1 MTPAVG
7 FLTRALRGVK
17 GQAKKLSLFDPDPQL
32 MTMATLTD
40 NASLVVGD
48 GDRIIAKNTQ
58 WLTDV
63 PEATDEEGS
72 NEADDAS
79 PITSPLDPAASL
91 HQSVGSIA
99 PGPGSQR
106 GLGVGGVVGTTT
118 LSGPSP
124 LRGSGVLVRRECAK
138 AAGITFKE
146 EAWARIGNMFEI
158 NAIRR
163 EHWDYVADKSREC
176 VSVLQCNKAP
186 INAPHGHHQQYRLHL
201 GKEMKGIASVTSYED
216 QGSEDAV
223 MDVKDSASDGDSDGG
238 SFTSGTSKSSAVYL
252 AAGSVILSDSEDE
265 ENEERMSIDV
275 DEAEGNN
282 NSVVLEDVGG
292 RKRKLK
298 APVWEFAK
306 KVDGKAVCN
315 ACNAAFVC
323 PNGNTSNI
331 TGHILGKHKSSE
343 EARKLKASMEENAKV
358 KSAKK
363 DLDVKRAK
371 ESGHQLSINAFF
383 PGSKQLPKKVKE
395 EIDNNLVEFIICENS
410 SFETVESHFFRKLLF
425 SANNS
430 YIIPSRRTIT
440 KKVDEKIIKVKQDL
454 ASEIR
459 EDISKHKTI
468 SITSDGGNSGDLN
481 KTKKNTLTI
490 SRVNENFVLK
500 TDIVAV
506 PEAKGSQEA
515 VKIRRQWKE
524 ELLKIGY
531 DESWHVNVTT
541 DGAANFRSARA
552 KGRHEDVG
560 LPTKYTTDC
569 VDHQIHLAVEESIK
583 NILNM
588 AEALKKGKALVNHFS
603 RANLS
608 RQMLKSIQ
616 EELGTQKLCPIVGT
630 SNRWF
635 HKMSAVER
643 LLEIRGAVELFQARA
658 SLEASG
664 DDDDD
669 PVDII
674 EDHEW
679 SLMKDYVKAV
689 KIFQTL
695 SKFLGGQTYPAAGSV
710 IPALDQIRED
720 LEDMNKKQAE
730 GTEGK
735 LLIKNLLQSMQKR
748 FPQCWRNKNPYNC
761 LTYLDPKYID
771 MYADTN
777 DLKSKVL
784 SDIGDDE
791 VFDSIRTNVDVMG
804 QTAPTDDARDE
815 LFDEILVTSIN
826 PSGASCSTSPT
837 TSRAGSTSSTTSRA
851 EVPATTSA
859 QSATA
864 ASGQSM
870 PSRRLALLAKKRQQF
885 RPSAPTI
892 VTFQSRLTEEF
903 ERLFF
908 FTIYLKCRNMLYL
921 GILRCFLWSKSVTL

>member
-1 MTPAVG
+1 MVLDSKVGSTMQYEQTLGKKLRDNLMDFEVIFFNPYSLILMFKTYQVSSAVG
-7 FLTRALRGVK
+7 FLTFALKEVN
-17 GQAKKLSLFDPDPQL
+17 GQAKKLSLSDTDPQL
-32 MTMATLTD
+32 MTITTRTD
-40 NASLVVGD
+40 STSLVVG
-48 GDRIIAKNTQ
+48 
-58 WLTDV
+58 
-63 PEATDEEGS
+63 EAWESIGNIEIRRQQGGREYWDFV
-72 NEADDAS
+72 AM
-79 PITSPLDPAASL
+79 LDPDLKLMTMAHLRDNTSL
-91 HQSVGSIA
+91 
-99 PGPGSQR
+99 
-106 GLGVGGVVGTTT
+106 VVG
-118 LSGPSP
+118 
-124 LRGSGVLVRRECAK
+124 
-138 AAGITFKE
+138 
-146 EAWARIGNMFEI
+146 EAWESIGNMLE
-158 NAIRR
+158 IRR
-163 EHWDYVADKSREC
+163 QGGGREDWEYIADKNREC
-176 VSVLQCNKAP
+176 VSEVNGIGAVA
-186 INAPHGHHQQYRLHL
+186 IN
-201 GKEMKGIASVTSYED
+201 ED
-216 QGSEDAV
+216 QGFEGAI
-223 MDVKDSASDGDSDGG
+223 DSASDGYSDGK
-238 SFTSGTSKSSAVYL
+238 SFISGTLKSSAVCC
-252 AAGSVILSDSEDE
+252 AVGSIILSDSEE
-265 ENEERMSIDV
+265 VENEERRSNHM
-275 DEAEGNN
+275 DEVEGNN
-282 NSVVLEDVGG
+282 NSVLEDVEG

-298 APVWEFAK
+298 APVWEFAT
-306 KVDGKAVCN
+306 KVDGKAICN
-315 ACNAAFVC
+315 VCNAAFVC

-331 TGHILGKHKSSE
+331 TAHILGKHKSSD
-343 EARKLKASMEENAKV
+343 EARKLKASLEENSKV
-358 KSAKK
+358 KAAKK
-363 DLDVKRAK
+363 DLEVKRAK
-371 ESGHQLSINAFF
+371 ESGQQLSINAFF

-440 KKVDEKIIKVKQDL
+440 RKVDEKIIKVKQDL
-454 ASEIR
+454 ASEICM
-459 EDISKHKTI
+459 DISKHKTI

-515 VKIRRQWKE
+515 VKIRRQWKD

-531 DESWHVNVTT
+531 DDTWHVNVTT

-552 KGRHEDVG
+552 RGRHEDVG

-569 VDHQIHLAVEESIK
+569 VDHQIHLAVEESIR
-583 NILNM
+583 NIINM

-608 RQMLKSIQ
+608 RQMLTAIQ

-658 SLEASG
+658 SLEAS

-710 IPALDQIRED
+710 IPALDQIKED
-720 LEDMNKKQAE
+720 LEDMNKNQTE

-777 DLKSKVL
+777 DLKTKVL
-784 SDIGDDE
+784 SDMEDDE
-791 VFDSIRTNVDVMG
+791 VFDSIRTNVEVMG
-804 QTAPTDDARDE
+804 QTAPPDDARDE
-815 LFDEILVTSIN
+815 LFDEILLTGT
-826 PSGASCSTSPT
+826 GAS
-837 TSRAGSTSSTTSRA
+837 GSTSSTTPGAVLTSSSTPRT
-851 EVPATTSA
+851 EVPASTSA
-859 QSATA
+859 QSVGAV
-864 ASGQSM
+864 SGQSI

-885 RPSAPTI
+885 RPYAPTI
-892 VTFQSRLTEEF
+892 VTFQSKLTEEF
-903 ERLFF
+903 ERLAFGSF
-908 FTIYLKCRNMLYL
+908 SF
-921 GILRCFLWSKSVTL
+921 ILSVKTCCI